1 MVTNCSRVS
10 VSSSNASWLSML
22 VKALCKFI
30 NLAGRN
36 KEGVRILDFQ
46 ADGHG
51 HVLGDEDVVV
61 NPGQRNLFVKAD
73 PGKLVN
79 PVVVQHIP
87 YIVCP
92 RCALCNVPGNNKP
105 KILLPCWGEYALLR
119 GIGFQHFR
127 RYNLV

>member
-1 MVTNCSRVS
+1 MELLHVVLAHVPLELGKQLVFPRQFHQVIFNHLPILVVADGDKLQPGFRILQQRKLVEHAGKS
-10 VSSSNASWLSML
+10 V
-22 VKALCKFI
+22 VKFI

-73 PGKLVN
+73 PGKLVHSLIA
-79 PVVVQHIP
+79 QYHT
-87 YIVCP
+87 
-92 RCALCNVPGNNKP
+92 LT
-105 KILLPCWGEYALLR
+105 
-119 GIGFQHFR
+119 F
-127 RYNLV
+127 